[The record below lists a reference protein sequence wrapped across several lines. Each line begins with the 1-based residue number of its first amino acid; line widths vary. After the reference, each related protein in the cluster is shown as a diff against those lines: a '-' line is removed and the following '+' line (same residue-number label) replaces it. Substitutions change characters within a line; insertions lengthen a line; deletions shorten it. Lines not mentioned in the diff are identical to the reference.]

1 MLNILTGRAS
11 ATKKPESKTRPCCS
25 NIFWQNNKLNE
36 TKMEI
41 SIFEPKNGAIW
52 LLFGNEAVV
61 TSGEQSLF
69 QQHATGAKTLASLKQ
84 SYT

>member
-1 MLNILTGRAS
+1 
-11 ATKKPESKTRPCCS
+11 
-25 NIFWQNNKLNE
+25 
-36 TKMEI
+36 MEI